1 MPSNDPILVIGH
13 RNPDTDA
20 IASAVAYAWVLG
32 QSQPEKYAAGRC
44 GQVNVQTAFA
54 LSRFDVDAPPFIAD
68 VRPRVG
74 DVTESVA
81 TLNDSQS
88 LLEACQLVARTKR
101 PAAILDSDRHP
112 LGLISGEELFASFAD
127 ALSSTSILALAKEF
141 ERPAP
146 SALDSSRIILKQ
158 EDYIQDVLTPVLR
171 DAADEY
177 VVVDANKRYVGLTRK
192 SALLAPP
199 RRRVVMVDHNEPGQA
214 VTGLDGADVVEVL
227 DHHRLSTVPTAVPIR
242 FQIEP
247 VGSTS
252 TLVNERANEEVLTF
266 PPGIAGLL
274 LSGILSDTLIFRS
287 PTVTERDRKAA
298 MQLARAAGLSTSEQD
313 ADVLAAIEAYGTEL
327 LAAGAGL
334 GTRPVEEILTTDIK
348 FYEVGG
354 ERVGIAQVEVTNFR
368 EIAGRMEEL
377 RGGLNALLE
386 REKLAMAL
394 VMITDVVR
402 GNSRL
407 LAVGQQRILSALPYP
422 RMADEMMDAPG
433 LVSRKKQLLP
443 TVLGALQQVL

>member
-1 MPSNDPILVIGH
+1 MTPNDPILVIGH

-20 IASAVAYAWVLG
+20 IASAVAYAWVLN
-32 QSQPEKYAAGRC
+32 QSRSDTYVAGRA
-44 GQVNVQTAFA
+44 GQVNAQTEFA
-54 LSRFDVDAPPFIAD
+54 LNHFSVEPPPFVAD

-112 LGLISGEELFASFAD
+112 LGLLSGEELFASFAD
-127 ALSSTSILALAKEF
+127 ALSSTSILALAREF

-146 SALDSSRIILKQ
+146 SALDSSRLILKQ
-158 EDYIQDVLTPVLR
+158 EVYIQDILTPVMR
-171 DAADEY
+171 DAADDY
-177 VVVDANKRYVGLTRK
+177 VVVDANDRYVGLTRK

-214 VTGLDGADVVEVL
+214 VTGLEGAEVVEVL
-227 DHHRLSTVPTAVPIR
+227 DHHRLSTVPTSVPIR
-242 FQIEP
+242 FRIEP

-252 TLVNERANEEVLTF
+252 TLVQERATDESLTL
-266 PPGIAGLL
+266 PPNIAGLL

-287 PTVTERDRKAA
+287 PTVTERDRAA
-298 MQLARAAGLSTSEQD
+298 ALQLARMAGLSTSDKES
-313 ADVLAAIEAYGTEL
+313 DVLAAIEAYGNEL

-348 FYEVGG
+348 FYVVAS
-354 ERVGIAQVEVTNFR
+354 ERVGISQVEVTNFR
-368 EIAGRMEEL
+368 EIAGRLEEL

-386 REKLAMAL
+386 QEKLAMAL

-407 LAVGQQRILSALPYP
+407 LAVGQPRILTALPYP
-422 RMADEMMDAPG
+422 RMGDGVMDAPG

-443 TVLGALQQVL
+443 EVLGALQQIL

>member
-1 MPSNDPILVIGH
+1 MQSDDLILVIGH

-20 IASAVAYAWVLG
+20 IASAVVYAWVLD
-32 QSQPEKYAAGRC
+32 QSQPETYIAGRA
-44 GQVNVQTAFA
+44 GQVNAQTAFA
-54 LSRFDVDAPPFIAD
+54 LERFNVEAPPFVAD

-88 LLEACQLVARTKR
+88 LLEACQLVARTRR
-101 PAAILDSDRHP
+101 PAAILDADRHP

-127 ALSSTSILALAKEF
+127 ALSSTSILALAREF

-146 SALDSSRIILKQ
+146 SALDSSRLILKQ
-158 EDYIQDVLTPVLR
+158 DGYIQDILTPVLR
-171 DAADEY
+171 DAADDY
-177 VVVDANKRYVGLTRK
+177 VVVDASDRYVGLTRK

-199 RRRVVMVDHNEPGQA
+199 RRRIVMVDHNEAGQA
-214 VTGLDGADVVEVL
+214 VTGLEGAEVVEVL

-252 TLVNERANEEVLTF
+252 TLVMERAEDEGLTL
-266 PPGIAGLL
+266 PPNLAGLL

-287 PTVTERDRKAA
+287 PTVTERDRRAA
-298 MQLARAAGLSTSEQD
+298 LLLARAAGLSLSEKE
-313 ADVLAAIEAYGTEL
+313 ADVLAAIEAYGNEL

-334 GTRPVEEILTTDIK
+334 GTRPVAEILSTDVK

-354 ERVGIAQVEVTNFR
+354 ERVGISQVEVTNFR
-368 EIAGRMEEL
+368 EIAGRLEEL

-386 REKLAMAL
+386 QEKLALAL

-407 LAVGQQRILSALPYP
+407 LAVGQPRILTALPYA
-422 RMADEMMDAPG
+422 RMDNDILDAPG
-433 LVSRKKQLLP
+433 VVSRKKQLLP
-443 TVLGALQQVL
+443 EVLGALQQVL

>member
-1 MPSNDPILVIGH
+1 MSTNDPILVIGH

-20 IASAVAYAWVLG
+20 IASAVAYAWVLN
-32 QSQPEKYAAGRC
+32 QSRSDTYTAGRA
-44 GQVNVQTAFA
+44 GQVNAQTAFA
-54 LSRFDVDAPPFIAD
+54 LSRFNVEPPPFVAD

-101 PAAILDSDRHP
+101 PAAILNADRHP
-112 LGLISGEELFASFAD
+112 LGLLSGEELFASFAD
-127 ALSSTSILALAKEF
+127 ALSSTSILALAREF

-146 SALDSSRIILKQ
+146 SALDSSRLILKQ
-158 EDYIQDVLTPVLR
+158 EVYIQDIITPVMR
-171 DAADEY
+171 DAADDY
-177 VVVDANKRYVGLTRK
+177 VVVDANDRYVGLTRK

-214 VTGLDGADVVEVL
+214 VTGLEGAEVVEVL
-227 DHHRLSTVPTAVPIR
+227 DHHRLSTVPTSVPIR

-252 TLVNERANEEVLTF
+252 TLVQERAIDEGLTL
-266 PPGIAGLL
+266 PPNIAGLL

-287 PTVTERDRKAA
+287 PTVTERDRAA
-298 MQLARAAGLSTSEQD
+298 ALQLARTAGLSTSDKES
-313 ADVLAAIEAYGTEL
+313 DVLAAIEAYGNEL

-334 GTRPVEEILTTDIK
+334 GTRPVNEILTTDIK
-348 FYEVGG
+348 FYVVGS
-354 ERVGIAQVEVTNFR
+354 ERVGISQVEVTNFR
-368 EIAGRMEEL
+368 EIAGRLEEL
-377 RGGLNALLE
+377 RGGLNTLLE
-386 REKLAMAL
+386 QEKLAMAL

-407 LAVGQQRILSALPYP
+407 LAVGQPRILTALPYP
-422 RMADEMMDAPG
+422 RMSDGVMDAPG

-443 TVLGALQQVL
+443 EVLGALQQIL